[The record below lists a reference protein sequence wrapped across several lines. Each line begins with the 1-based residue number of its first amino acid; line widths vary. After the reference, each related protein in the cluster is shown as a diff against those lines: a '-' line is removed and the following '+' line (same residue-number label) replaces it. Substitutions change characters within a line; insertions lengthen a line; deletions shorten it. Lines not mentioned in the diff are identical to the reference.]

1 MRQIFFIVCIMRR
14 WATSILLL
22 LLLAKQS
29 KIYLHQTKEKFDKQT
44 IAIVLAGF
52 WRVSELSEIRVD
64 EG

>member
-1 MRQIFFIVCIMRR
+1 MRQAFFIVCIMRR

-22 LLLAKQS
+22 LLAKQS
-29 KIYLHQTKEKFDKQT
+29 KIYLHQTKEKIDKQT

>member
-22 LLLAKQS
+22 LLAKQS
-29 KIYLHQTKEKFDKQT
+29 KIYLHQTKEKIDKQT

>member
-22 LLLAKQS
+22 VAKQS
-29 KIYLHQTKEKFDKQT
+29 KIYLHQTKEKIDKQT

>member
-22 LLLAKQS
+22 LVAKQS
-29 KIYLHQTKEKFDKQT
+29 KIYLHQTKEKNDKQT

>member
-22 LLLAKQS
+22 LVAKQS
-29 KIYLHQTKEKFDKQT
+29 KIYLHQTKEKIDKQT